1 MAADEFYGLSLP
13 LTFGI
18 PYAGNNNGLVA
29 SASIR
34 GSGALLYGLGQCVRA
49 IQEGQ
54 QVYLQINKETDR
66 ANVRQGLQMVAKQ
79 FDPDRKVAKPLVGQ
93 NHQRV
98 FGPYGFAA
106 TVGLWLKTAAEPGAA
121 LLSPFISTDSFE
133 FTPAEFVDLRERIE
147 RTMRRFARLPKVS
160 KSLDDLNTGFFRH
173 QSLEESRQF
182 ITSNLEDYLSRI
194 SSLQREYQLLING
207 HARELLFERQG
218 ELAKRREKVG
228 TIQTELQRL
237 EKVNGRQGRRQLKEA
252 IAEWSAYRERWY
264 GDTTPVNPQLPFP
277 ALREELKEEFRA
289 LHQQRQNL
297 NRELRPASLS
307 LSAVTVASNAPLAA
321 ALKKMG
327 EDLSAL
333 IREID
338 EAGLY
343 QLPLGGTDAATAPRQ
358 LQLLESVRDRLRNT
372 HRHLHE
378 LDDFYARRHFWYAQP
393 ARLRRLLVPLRELP
407 PQEWEIAFSSWYFE
421 RCLQRVETTGEEWL
435 APVALQKMLNEPLA
449 ESEIDWE
456 RVHFILPGEELPQNV
471 AGTAFCFDLTGGD
484 QPEKWAKDSFVSLS
498 VLRDSTAD
506 HYQLAGRLEAGLLF
520 GQPFLPVSCPDWAE
534 VKIKEPPPGSN
545 GRLSLQVKEEGRWRP
560 LSEWDGIAGEVLRL
574 YLPEKILP
582 EDGQALL
589 ARVEE
594 IMTAAAGVRVF
605 HGWSNETI
613 TQALLS
619 DGITAEFLAAVI
631 LRAAEAAMAE
641 PYDRDAIVAL
651 GREYRTRCGLPDP
664 APHPLAENLRGLLAE
679 RLPDHFFELHQAW
692 RDTFLPLVVMAPSGR
707 KTVLLPD
714 GRLPGRAGE
723 RAEALRQRE
732 LRAAGFHCLGL
743 RADRLWM
750 GLSDEL
756 DQIVEAIREG

>member
-1 MAADEFYGLSLP
+1 MATDELFELSIPPAL
-13 LTFGI
+13 GI
-18 PYAGNNNGLVA
+18 PYAGENSGLTA
-29 SASIR
+29 PSGTR
-34 GSGALLYGLGQCVRA
+34 GSGAFFYGLGQCVRA
-49 IQEGQ
+49 LRNEET
-54 QVYLQINKETDR
+54 VYLLLRNGHEAGK
-66 ANVRQGLQMVAKQ
+66 VRQGLQMAAKQ
-79 FDPDRKVAKPLVGQ
+79 LIVETEEGEASGGQ
-93 NHQRV
+93 KAPQV

-106 TVGLWLKTAAEPGAA
+106 TVGLWLKTAGEPASA

-133 FTPAEFVDLRERIE
+133 FTPAEFVDLRERID
-147 RTMRRFARLPKVS
+147 RTMRRFARLPQVS
-160 KSLDDLNTGFFRH
+160 RSLDDLNTGFFRH

-182 ITSNLEDYLSRI
+182 ITANLEDYLDRI
-194 SSLQREYQLLING
+194 SRLQREYQLLING
-207 HARELLFERQG
+207 HARKLLFERQG
-218 ELAKRREKVG
+218 ELSERRTKIG
-228 TIQTELQRL
+228 TIQAELQRL

-264 GDTTPVNPQLPFP
+264 GTTTPVNPQLPFP
-277 ALREELKEEFRA
+277 ALREELQEELRA

-307 LSAVTVASNAPLAA
+307 LSVVTVAGDAPLAA
-321 ALKKMG
+321 SLRKMG
-327 EDLSAL
+327 EELSAL

-393 ARLRRLLVPLRELP
+393 ARLRRLLAPLRELP
-407 PQEWEIAFSSWYFE
+407 PEEWETAFSSWYFE
-421 RCLQRVETTGEEWL
+421 RCLQRVDATGEAWL
-435 APVALQKMLNEPLA
+435 NPATLQKMLEKSTA
-449 ESEIDWE
+449 ATEIDWD
-456 RVHFILPGEELPQNV
+456 RVHFVLPGEELPQ
-471 AGTAFCFDLTGGD
+471 GDGMKAFCFDLTGGGR
-484 QPEKWAKDSFVSLS
+484 PEKWAEDRFISLRP
-498 VLRDSTAD
+498 LWDDTAD

-520 GQPFLPVSCPDWAE
+520 GQPFLPVSGPDWAE
-534 VKIKEPPPGSN
+534 VRTNEAPPGSN
-545 GRLSLQVKEEGRWRP
+545 GHLCLQVKEGGPWMP
-560 LSEWDGIAGEVLRL
+560 LPEWDGIAEGVIRL
-574 YLPEKILP
+574 YLPDEILP
-582 EDGQALL
+582 EDGQALQ
-589 ARVEE
+589 ARAEE
-594 IMTAAAGVRVF
+594 IMTVAPGVRIF
-605 HGWSNETI
+605 HGWSNERI

-619 DGITAEFLAAVI
+619 DGVTVEFLAAVI

-664 APHPLAENLRGLLAE
+664 APHPLAENLRKLLSE

-692 RDTFLPLVVMAPSGR
+692 RDTFLPLVVLAPSGR

-723 RAEALRQRE
+723 WAEALRQRE

-750 GLSDEL
+750 GLSEEL
-756 DQIVEAIREG
+756 DEIVKAIREA